1 MKKQLVATGFI
12 LFSLSLPIKASAA
25 IDQLYVFGDSL
36 SDTGNTYKAT
46 QGIIPPSPPYFQGR
60 FSNGPVWVE
69 DLATSLGIKQT
80 NFAFGGAT
88 TGTENVGFFGQ
99 FVNVLPGLDQ
109 QVKTFTTANPT
120 ADPNGLYVVWAG
132 ANDYLGGGVLNP
144 QQPVSNLQK
153 AVTSLASVGAKNFL
167 VANLPDLG
175 ELPGTRNNPNA
186 GGLNTL
192 TTFHNSGLSATLSG
206 LSKQTGLNIIPLDVN
221 SLFGQALAT
230 PQKFGFTN
238 VTDPCLNSQTSAS
251 CAKEDEYLFWDQ
263 LHPTKR
269 THSIIAQAAF
279 AAVPESTSTFGL
291 LAFGIGVATVVKRQQ
306 KARV

>member
-1 MKKQLVATGFI
+1 MKKQLVVAGFV

-109 QVKTFTTANPT
+109 QVKTFTTTNPT

-167 VANLPDLG
+167 VANLPNLG

-186 GGLNTL
+186 TGLNTL
-192 TTFHNSGLSATLSG
+192 TTFHNSGLNATLSG
-206 LSKQTGLNIIPLDVN
+206 LKQTGLNIIPLDVN
-221 SLFGQALAT
+221 SIFGQAIAT

-238 VTDPCLNSQTSAS
+238 VTDPCLNSQTFAS

-279 AAVPESTSTFGL
+279 AAVPESTYTFGL
-291 LAFGIGVATVVKRQQ
+291 LAFGISVATAVKRQQ

>member
-1 MKKQLVATGFI
+1 MKKQLIVAGFV
-12 LFSLSLPIKASAA
+12 LFSLSLPVKASAA

-69 DLATSLGIKQT
+69 DLASSLGVKQT

-109 QVKTFTTANPT
+109 QVKTFTAANPT
-120 ADPNGLYVVWAG
+120 ADPNGLYVLWAG

-153 AVTSLASVGAKNFL
+153 AVTSLASLGAKNFL

-175 ELPGTRNNPNA
+175 KLPGTRNDPNA

-192 TTFHNSGLSATLSG
+192 TTLHNSGLSATLSG
-206 LSKQTGLNIIPLDVN
+206 LTQTGLNIIPLDVD
-221 SLFGQALAT
+221 SLFNQAIAT

-238 VTDPCLNSQTSAS
+238 VTDPCLNTQTSAV
-251 CAKEDEYLFWDQ
+251 CANPDQYFFWDQ
-263 LHPTKR
+263 LHPTTY

-279 AAVPESTSTFGL
+279 AAVPESTSIFGL
-291 LAFGIGVATVVKRQQ
+291 LAFGVGITTGVKNRQ
-306 KARV
+306 KARA